1 LVVFIMFD
9 FLEVSEFLLF
19 LLPGT
24 VESAGIVAC
33 SLALVRVKLR
43 WMIIIPAASTLATII
58 YLIRHMPVTFGL
70 HTIAGFL
77 LLVMFL
83 TKATRVPPS
92 SSFMAS
98 FINYAI
104 LASLE
109 RLMIEL
115 SVMVLKTDINNI
127 MSDYLLWTV
136 LSLPQGVLMVAI
148 ALLIAK
154 IRTPLEGMWRIR

>member
-1 LVVFIMFD
+1 MFD

-19 LLPGT
+19 LLPGA

-43 WMIIIPAASTLATII
+43 WTIIIPAASTLATII

-83 TKATRVPPS
+83 TKGTRVPPS

-98 FINYAI
+98 FISYAI